1 MNGIDFVYKT
11 SFEITDPIMYKNW
24 ISNAAN
30 HLGYAVDEIVY
41 SFMSDDQ
48 LLKLNVE
55 FLQHDTLTD
64 ILTFDSTVGK
74 NLHLNIAVSVNRV
87 KENAQQRQVPFD
99 NELQRVMIHGILHA
113 CGYND
118 NNTIN
123 TKLMRQKEDMFIEMF
138 HVEPKQRDNV

>member
-1 MNGIDFVYKT
+1 MC
-11 SFEITDPIMYKNW
+11 KNLQK
-24 ISNAAN
+24 N
-30 HLGYAVDEIVY
+30 Y
-41 SFMSDDQ
+41 Q
-48 LLKLNVE
+48 

-123 TKLMRQKEDMFIEMF
+123 TKLMRQKEDMLIEMF